1 MVGPG
6 HQTYVRHVVSFTM
19 HLAKSI
25 VDDILSEAVVGV
37 SKKAAMVAYTKELM
51 VRASEAAKQVSDA
64 ASKGPPL
71 VQATTLIQPRPTIS
85 YLPHQEIGIRW
96 MLDREAPDAPF
107 CRGGILGDDMGLGKT
122 FQTIGLIK
130 NSPPCKTLIL
140 CPPALLAGWTE
151 ELRACDLPVTGLNG
165 LSRSE
170 TKVATVVATYNVAH
184 LHAVDFR
191 AAKFDRVILDEGH
204 IIRNGKATKRWWTCM
219 AIARKTPLRWIL
231 SATPVQNGTKDWVN
245 LCTWLKTKASPGQMP
260 DLAPII
266 MLRRTMEDLRSTG
279 SVPPEPTF
287 IRHGLSIPEN
297 TEEGKLF
304 RTLTDNLDTLMDTRH
319 VSALLVLELYMRI
332 QQFLVHPQL
341 YIESMRAKFKG
352 AYHKQDW
359 TGTATKFDVFT
370 RVLQESDEPTIV
382 FCNFKAE
389 MDRVHDLAV
398 SLGWTVWSIRGGMGS
413 EAIGKAVQEA
423 KAKAQARSNPSETH
437 KEGHTLK
444 YDQGHYPKEGKALII
459 VQIVAGGA
467 GLNLQFCRRILFL
480 SQHWN
485 PAVVHQACGRAVRIG
500 QTASVQIHFFSVDDL
515 VALNLD
521 ARMAELHASKIADA
535 KDICSS
541 LFIGFP
547 NLITA

>member
-1 MVGPG
+1 
-6 HQTYVRHVVSFTM
+6 
-19 HLAKSI
+19 
-25 VDDILSEAVVGV
+25 
-37 SKKAAMVAYTKELM
+37 
-51 VRASEAAKQVSDA
+51 
-64 ASKGPPL
+64 
-71 VQATTLIQPRPTIS
+71 
-85 YLPHQEIGIRW
+85 

-151 ELRACDLPVTGLNG
+151 ELRACGLPVTGLNG
-165 LSRSE
+165 LTRTE
-170 TKVATVVATYNVAH
+170 TKTGTVVATYNIAH

-219 AIARKTPLRWIL
+219 AIAKKSPFRWIL
-231 SATPVQNGTKDWVN
+231 SATPVQNGTKDWIN

-260 DLAPII
+260 DLAPVI

-287 IRHGLSIPEN
+287 IRHGLSIPEG

-398 SLGWTVWSIRGGMGS
+398 SLGWTVWSIRGGIGS

-423 KAKAQARSNPSETH
+423 KAKAKTST
-437 KEGHTLK
+437 
-444 YDQGHYPKEGKALII
+444 KALIV

-500 QTASVQIHFFSVDDL
+500 QSASVQIHFFSVDDP

-535 KDICSS
+535 KEICSS

-547 NLITA
+547 MTAPSS

>member
-1 MVGPG
+1 MFDP
-6 HQTYVRHVVSFTM
+6 VRILAQSVVDGI
-19 HLAKSI
+19 LA
-25 VDDILSEAVVGV
+25 EAVSGL
-37 SKKAAMVAYTKELM
+37 SLKAAMTAYTKELM
-51 VRASEAAKQVSDA
+51 DRAAEAAKPVSNVV
-64 ASKGPPL
+64 SKGGPL
-71 VQATTLIQPRPTIS
+71 VTPRPTIS
-85 YLPHQEIGIRW
+85 YLPHQETGIRW

-151 ELRACDLPVTGLNG
+151 ELRACGLPVTGLNG
-165 LSRSE
+165 LTRTE
-170 TKVATVVATYNVAH
+170 TKTGTVVATYNIAH

-204 IIRNGKATKRWWTCM
+204 IIRNGKATKRFWTCM
-219 AIARKTPLRWIL
+219 AIARKSPCRWIL
-231 SATPVQNGTKDWVN
+231 SATPVQNGAKDWIN
-245 LCTWLKTKASPGQMP
+245 LCTWLKTKARPSQMP
-260 DLAPII
+260 DLAPVI
-266 MLRRTMEDLRSTG
+266 MLRRTMEDIRSDPVLAA

-287 IRHGLSIPEN
+287 IRHSLFIPEN

-304 RTLTDNLDTLMDTRH
+304 RTLTDRLDTLMDTRH

-341 YIESMRAKFKG
+341 YIESMRSKLKG
-352 AYHKQDW
+352 AYHTPDW
-359 TGTATKFDVFT
+359 TGTSTKFNAFT
-370 RVLQESDEPTIV
+370 QVLQESDEPTIV
-382 FCNFKAE
+382 FCNFRAE
-389 MDRVHDLAV
+389 MDLVRDHAI
-398 SLGWTVWSIRGGMGS
+398 SLGWKVWSIRGGMGS
-413 EAIGKAVQEA
+413 EAVAQAVQEA
-423 KAKAQARSNPSETH
+423 KAKANNQNPTRV
-437 KEGHTLK
+437 
-444 YDQGHYPKEGKALII
+444 LII

-467 GLNLQFCRRILFL
+467 GLNLQFCSRILFL

-500 QTASVQIHFFSVDDL
+500 QSSSVHIHFFSIDDS

-521 ARMAELHASKIADA
+521 ARMAALHSSKIADA
-535 KDICSS
+535 KHICSS

-547 NLITA
+547 ETASSS

>member
-1 MVGPG
+1 
-6 HQTYVRHVVSFTM
+6 M

-25 VDDILSEAVVGV
+25 VDDILSEAVVGI
-37 SKKAAMVAYTKELM
+37 KGKAAMVAYTKELM
-51 VRASEAAKQVSDA
+51 TRATEAAKQVSDA

-71 VQATTLIQPRPTIS
+71 VQATTLIQPRPNIT

-96 MLDREAPDAPF
+96 MLDREASDAAF

-151 ELRACDLPVTGLNG
+151 ELRACDLPVSGLTHLRVVG
-165 LSRSE
+165 
-170 TKVATVVATYNVAH
+170 TVVSTYNSAH

-219 AIARKTPLRWIL
+219 AIAKKTPFRWIL
-231 SATPVQNGTKDWVN
+231 SATPVQNGTKDWIN

-266 MLRRTMEDLRSTG
+266 MLRRTMEDIRADPVLAK

-304 RTLTDNLDTLMDTRH
+304 RTLTDSLDTLMDTRH

-382 FCNFKAE
+382 FCNFRAE

-398 SLGWTVWSIRGGMGS
+398 SLGWTVWSIRGGIGS

-423 KAKAQARSNPSETH
+423 KH
-437 KEGHTLK
+437 LK
-444 YDQGHYPKEGKALII
+444 NQNDDLLKRGLKGGSAPLII

-500 QTASVQIHFFSVDDL
+500 QPASVQIHFFSVDDP

-521 ARMAELHASKIADA
+521 ARMAQLHASKIADA
-535 KDICSS
+535 KDICYT
-541 LFIGFP
+541 LFSGFP

>member
-1 MVGPG
+1 
-6 HQTYVRHVVSFTM
+6 M
-19 HLAKSI
+19 HDLAKSI
-25 VDDILSEAVVGV
+25 VDDILSEAVAGV
-37 SKKAAMVAYTKELM
+37 SKKAAMVAYAKELM
-51 VRASEAAKQVSDA
+51 ARASEAAKQVSDS
-64 ASKGPPL
+64 ASKGGPLPL
-71 VQATTLIQPRPTIS
+71 VQPRPTIS
-85 YLPHQEIGIRW
+85 YLPHQETGIRW
-96 MLDREAPDAPF
+96 MLDREASDAPF

-130 NSPPCKTLIL
+130 NSAPCKTLIL

-151 ELRACDLPVTGLNG
+151 ELTACGLPVSGLTHLRGTG
-165 LSRSE
+165 
-170 TKVATVVATYNVAH
+170 TVVATYNSAH

-287 IRHGLSIPEN
+287 IRHGLSIPEG

-304 RTLTDNLDTLMDTRH
+304 RTLTDRLDTLMDTRH

-398 SLGWTVWSIRGGMGS
+398 SLGWTVWSIRGGIGS

-423 KAKAQARSNPSETH
+423 R
-437 KEGHTLK
+437 TLK
-444 YDQGHYPKEGKALII
+444 NRNDDLLKRGLKGGSAPLII

-500 QTASVQIHFFSVDDL
+500 QTASVQIHFFSVDDP

-521 ARMAELHASKIADA
+521 ARMAQLHASKIADA
-535 KDICSS
+535 KEICPS
-541 LFIGFP
+541 LFTGFP

>member
-1 MVGPG
+1 MLRSLA
-6 HQTYVRHVVSFTM
+6 QSVVDGI
-19 HLAKSI
+19 LA
-25 VDDILSEAVVGV
+25 EAVSGL
-37 SKKAAMVAYTKELM
+37 SLKAAMVAYTKELM
-51 VRASEAAKQVSDA
+51 ARATEAAKQVSEPKDGA
-64 ASKGPPL
+64 TRPL
-71 VQATTLIQPRPTIS
+71 VTPRPTIS
-85 YLPHQEIGIRW
+85 YLPHQETGIRW

-130 NSPPCKTLIL
+130 NSAPCKTLIL

-151 ELRACDLPVTGLNG
+151 ELKACDLPVSGLTHLHGTG
-165 LSRSE
+165 
-170 TKVATVVATYNVAH
+170 TVVATYNVAH

-191 AAKFDRVILDEGH
+191 SAKFDRVILDEGH
-204 IIRNGKATKRWWTCM
+204 IIRNGKATKRFWTCM
-219 AIARKTPLRWIL
+219 AIARKSPCRWIL

-245 LCTWLKTKASPGQMP
+245 LCTWLKTKARPAQMP
-260 DLAPII
+260 DLAPVI
-266 MLRRTMEDLRSTG
+266 MLRRTMEDIRADPLLAD

-287 IRHGLSIPEN
+287 IRHGLSIPEG

-341 YIESMRAKFKG
+341 YIESMRSKLKG
-352 AYHKQDW
+352 AYHTPDW
-359 TGTATKFDVFT
+359 TGTATKFQAFT
-370 RVLQESDEPTIV
+370 QILQESDEPTIV
-382 FCNFKAE
+382 FCNFRAE
-389 MDRVHDLAV
+389 MDLVRDHAL
-398 SLGWTVWSIRGGMGS
+398 SLGWKVWSIRGGMGS
-413 EAIGKAVQEA
+413 EAIGKSVQEA
-423 KAKAQARSNPSETH
+423 KAQAQAHDQNPNRVN
-437 KEGHTLK
+437 TLTRV
-444 YDQGHYPKEGKALII
+444 LII

-467 GLNLQFCRRILFL
+467 GLNLQFCSRILFL

-500 QTASVQIHFFSVDDL
+500 QSSSVHIHFFSIDDP

-521 ARMAELHASKIADA
+521 ARMAALHASKIADA
-535 KDICSS
+535 KHICSS

-547 NLITA
+547 TLDEDSKIV

>member
-1 MVGPG
+1 MLDP
-6 HQTYVRHVVSFTM
+6 VRILAQSVVDGI
-19 HLAKSI
+19 LA
-25 VDDILSEAVVGV
+25 EAV
-37 SKKAAMVAYTKELM
+37 SALSLKAAMTAYTKELM
-51 VRASEAAKQVSDA
+51 DRATEAAKQVSNVVT
-64 ASKGPPL
+64 KGGPLARPL
-71 VQATTLIQPRPTIS
+71 VTPRPTIS
-85 YLPHQEIGIRW
+85 YLPHQETGIRW

-151 ELRACDLPVTGLNG
+151 ELKACDLPVTGLTHLRDVG
-165 LSRSE
+165 
-170 TKVATVVATYNVAH
+170 TVVATYNIAH

-219 AIARKTPLRWIL
+219 AIARKSPCRWIL
-231 SATPVQNGTKDWVN
+231 SATPVQNGAKDWIN
-245 LCTWLKTKASPGQMP
+245 LCVWLKVKASPGQMP
-260 DLAPII
+260 DLAPVI
-266 MLRRTMEDLRSTG
+266 MLRRTMEDIRADPVLAG

-287 IRHGLSIPEN
+287 IRHGLSIPEG

-304 RTLTDNLDTLMDTRH
+304 RTLTDKLDTLMDTRH

-341 YIESMRAKFKG
+341 YIDSMRAKYKG
-352 AYHKQDW
+352 AYHTQDW
-359 TGTATKFDVFT
+359 TGTATKFNAFT
-370 RVLQESDEPTIV
+370 KVLQESDEPTIV
-382 FCNFKAE
+382 FCNFRAE

-398 SLGWTVWSIRGGMGS
+398 SLGWKVWSIRGGMGS
-413 EAIGKAVQEA
+413 EAVGQAVKE
-423 KAKAQARSNPSETH
+423 AKAQAKAHNQNPTRV
-437 KEGHTLK
+437 
-444 YDQGHYPKEGKALII
+444 LII

-467 GLNLQFCRRILFL
+467 GLNLQFCSRILFL

-500 QTASVQIHFFSVDDL
+500 QTSSVHIHFFSIDDP

-521 ARMAELHASKIADA
+521 SRMATLHASKIAHA
-535 KDICSS
+535 KQICSS
-541 LFIGFP
+541 LFYGFFQ
-547 NLITA
+547 TA